1 MGRPHD
7 MWSNK
12 EAAATPTG
20 YIVNTRALGILT
32 LFIRLIFR
40 VGFLPIAAKGRAWIF
55 TGWKPALPRSSV
67 HWTLIPLRDDCQ

>member
-32 LFIRLIFR
+32 LFIRLILMSF
-40 VGFLPIAAKGRAWIF
+40 A
-55 TGWKPALPRSSV
+55 
-67 HWTLIPLRDDCQ
+67 